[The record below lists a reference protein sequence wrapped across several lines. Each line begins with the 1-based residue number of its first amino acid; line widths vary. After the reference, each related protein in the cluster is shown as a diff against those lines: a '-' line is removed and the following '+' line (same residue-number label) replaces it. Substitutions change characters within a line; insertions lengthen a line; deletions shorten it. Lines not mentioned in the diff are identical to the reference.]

1 MGSGPPVPIGAPE
14 HCSEVEIM
22 PLAVKADANPRR
34 LGSRSPV
41 EVARDL
47 AALVGVALG
56 IGLAVGV
63 GTMLTVLLFA

>member
-1 MGSGPPVPIGAPE
+1 
-14 HCSEVEIM
+14 M
-22 PLAVKADANPRR
+22 PLAAKADVHSRR
-34 LGSRSPV
+34 LGVRSTA

-63 GTMLTVLLFA
+63 GTMLTVLILA